1 MKKFFSKLP
10 LICLIAV
17 ICGMLTGCDLFG
29 GKNGKFSVSVKEVGS
44 SYVDLEFTGPEA
56 TEVAY
61 ILSKKEQL
69 MNNPS
74 VIFNDGVEMTVK
86 GGEVVRITGG
96 IDQDTQYYLYLVA
109 KLDAQTYSEVY
120 TLAFK
125 TTEFNFD
132 QLLTVI
138 DTDYDGYRM
147 RITVPEST
155 KKAKNAIRYNQ
166 SCIMMYNYM
175 SSSTDYQALLYNGG
189 GPNGHVS
196 KDKTLVYNEEANWY
210 QTEEDSDGDGE
221 IDWDNRFNPISP
233 GEPVVFV
240 AGEFAW
246 MEDSP
251 EYESGYF
258 TYPSGWDP
266 GYYIPLIDP
275 AYFTGGGKSQS
286 SIGII
291 DDVDLSRPMDAYW
304 TGAFQRK
311 FFRVREPELLDGGV
325 DVRLASASPVNL
337 TFEFYPDDNV
347 KQYAIGIFDQSMYD
361 QILDLLGGREDFFQW
376 AITSYFGAYT
386 FGTIVVS
393 GDIQL
398 DLTSIYYQDAIAE
411 DTEYHVLVTAM
422 GDNMATSQNYQKY
435 TFKTTK
441 KEKDAPVIEV
451 TPVAAETT
459 PYEATFNIKC
469 TTAAEGNPVT
479 ECYYAA
485 NYLRDWLLAV
495 NAGSTYFSIVAGNKA
510 YSYFSEDE
518 LELINSEK
526 GLEISIPSLDGETTR
541 IAVLGYNDE
550 YTPNNLT
557 GFEFIEDCPGVADCT
572 TPYVDPKPYVDT
584 KHYIDL
590 AGDWTATATLENAD
604 GSKTFEHSSKITLAA
619 DLYDYP
625 ATLSKEVYD
634 LYKNTGKNGKDKEE
648 VDAMWYEFK
657 EMAKVVTEERLE
669 NQNRLVGIGWLD
681 ADSYDRL
688 DARTPYDLFIAK
700 DYSSV
705 DVSSLYNDFG
715 PKWYLETKV
724 NEDGTVEYFIPIDA
738 NFLPPAA
745 NWSVPFYLGAMDKNT
760 YLTITY
766 GNGWTPSFPVT
777 VNSDRTQ
784 IIIHP
789 LVYNGT
795 NYYPNMIGVDSS
807 MQQTLLENPVV
818 SEIVLTKG
826 WNGERKEQSSVLS
839 AGSVQPKGDFPTTVY
854 KPRTSVKASAELQK
868 IEAAVVTVDQFK
880 ANADRLIE
888 NMYKLNN

>member
-10 LICLIAV
+10 LICLLAV
-17 ICGMLTGCDLFG
+17 VCGMLTGCDLFG
-29 GKNGKFSVSVKEVGS
+29 GKSGKFSVSVKEVGS

-61 ILSKKEQL
+61 VLSKKEQL

-86 GGEVVRITGG
+86 GGEVVRITSG

-109 KLDAQTYSEVY
+109 KLDAQNYSDVF
-120 TLAFK
+120 TLSFK
-125 TTEFNFD
+125 TSPFDFD

-138 DTDYDGYRM
+138 DTDYDGYRI
-147 RITVPEST
+147 RVTVPEST
-155 KKAKNAIRYNQ
+155 KEAKNAIRYNQ

-175 SSSTDYQALLYNGG
+175 KSTTDYQALLYNGG
-189 GPNGHVS
+189 GPNGHIS
-196 KDKTLVYNEEANWY
+196 EDQTLVYSEESNWY
-210 QTEEDSDGDGE
+210 QTDQDADGDGE
-221 IDWDNRFNPISP
+221 IDWENRFNPISP

-246 MEDSP
+246 MEDTP
-251 EYESGYF
+251 EYEHDIYM
-258 TYPSGWDP
+258 YPSGWDP
-266 GYYIPLIDP
+266 GYYLPLIDP
-275 AYFTGGGKSQS
+275 TYFTGGKEQS
-286 SIGII
+286 SVGVI
-291 DDVDLSRPMDAYW
+291 DDMDLSHPMDAYW

-311 FFRVREPELLDGGV
+311 IFRVKEPALLDGGV
-325 DVRLASASPVNL
+325 DVRLASATPINL
-337 TFEFYPDDNV
+337 TLEFYPDENV

-361 QILDLLGGREDFFQW
+361 QVLDLLGGREEYFQW
-376 AITSYFGAYT
+376 AITSYFSAYT

-398 DLTSIYYQDAIAE
+398 DLTTLYYQDAIAE

-422 GDNMATSQNYQKY
+422 GDNAATTQSYQKY

-441 KEKDAPVIEV
+441 KEKDAPVIKV
-451 TPVAAETT
+451 TAVPSETT
-459 PYEATFNIKC
+459 PYKATFNIKC

-485 NYLRDWLLAV
+485 NYLRDWLLSV

-510 YSYFSEDE
+510 YSYFNNDE
-518 LELINSEK
+518 IELINSAE
-526 GLEISIPSLDGETTR
+526 GYNISIPSIDGETTR

-550 YTPNNLT
+550 YTPNDLT
-557 GFEFIEDCPGVADCT
+557 GFEFVEDCPGIADCT
-572 TPYVDPKPYVDT
+572 TPYVEAKPYVDT
-584 KHYIDL
+584 KHYLDL
-590 AGDWTATATLENAD
+590 KGIWTATATLENSD

-625 ATLSKEVYD
+625 STLSKEVYD
-634 LYKNTGKNGKDKEE
+634 LYANTGKDGMTKDE
-648 VDAMWYEFK
+648 VDALWYNFK
-657 EMAKVVTEERLE
+657 KMAKEVTEERLE

-681 ADSYDRL
+681 ADSYNRL
-688 DARTPYDLFIAK
+688 SARTPYDLFIAT

-724 NEDGTVEYFIPIDA
+724 NADGTVEYFIPIDS

-745 NWSVPFYLGAMDKNT
+745 NWSVPFYLGAMEKKS
-760 YLTITY
+760 YVTITY
-766 GNGWTPSFPVT
+766 GDGWTPSFPVT
-777 VNSDRTQ
+777 VNADRTQ

-789 LVYNGT
+789 LEYNGVK
-795 NYYPNMIGVDSS
+795 YYPNMIGIDNS

-818 SEIVLTKG
+818 SEIVLTRG
-826 WNGERKEQSSVLS
+826 WSATRNEQSSALTS
-839 AGSVQPKGDFPTTVY
+839 GNVQPKGDFPTAVY
-854 KPRTSVKASAELQK
+854 KSRTSVEGAPELK
-868 IEAAVVTVDQFK
+868 KVEGTVVSVEQFK
-880 ANADRLIE
+880 ANADRFVE
-888 NMYKLNN
+888 KMYKLNN